1 MQDYPHHY
9 KVSAVAGPEG
19 DVSLSA
25 NRLESIFS
33 ASPIEFGGPGNRW
46 SPESL
51 LVAAV
56 ADCFILSF
64 RSVARASKFSWT
76 SLECSAEGTL
86 EQSDGTTQFTAF
98 VINAELA
105 VPQGTREE
113 KAHRLL
119 EKAEAI
125 CLVTNS
131 LSGTTHLNALVSVL
145 P

>member
-1 MQDYPHHY
+1 MQDFPHHY
-9 KVSAVAGPEG
+9 RVSAVAGPEG
-19 DVSLSA
+19 EVSLSA
-25 NRLESIFS
+25 NRLESISS

-64 RSVARASKFSWT
+64 RAVARASKFSWT

-86 EQSDGTTQFTAF
+86 EKSDGTTRFTAF
-98 VINAELA
+98 AINAELA

-113 KAHRLL
+113 KAYRLL

-131 LSGTTHLNALVSVL
+131 LTGTTHLNAVVSVL

>member
-1 MQDYPHHY
+1 MQELPHHY
-9 KVSAVAGPEG
+9 RVSAVAGPEG

-25 NRLESIFS
+25 DRLDSIPS

-56 ADCFILSF
+56 ADCFILTF
-64 RSVARASKFSWT
+64 RAVARASKFSWA

-86 EQSDGTTQFTAF
+86 EQSDGTTRFTTF

-113 KAHRLL
+113 KAYRLL
-119 EKAEAI
+119 EKAEAN
-125 CLVTNS
+125 CLVTSS
-131 LSGTTHLNALVSVL
+131 LSGTTHLNAVVSML